1 MKVFHDVLLKLAPR
15 CDDNASESMQVSQ
28 ERLIHMTRVSETCRH
43 TSWKRRK
50 DQGRSRLTV
59 PHEPLGFG
67 WNNRNT
73 GKIQPKRQQNENRRQ
88 VYTYIDKKLRAEAG
102 SRHLENQ

>member
-1 MKVFHDVLLKLAPR
+1 MKIFHGVLKKAPR
-15 CDDNASESMQVSQ
+15 CDDNVSESMQVSQ
-28 ERLIHMTRVSETCRH
+28 ERSINITRVSETRGR
-43 TSWKRRK
+43 TSWERRK

-59 PHEPLGFG
+59 LNEPLGFG